1 MKNSNVKKVK
11 RLNDLPLL
19 FTFKRQL
26 IQEPKHFRKEIN
38 KREQSKYK
46 KDLYLCAK
54 WFMIVT
60 NRAVQPARLDRF
72 AYPTH

>member
-1 MKNSNVKKVK
+1 MKNSKVKKVK

-19 FTFKRQL
+19 FTFKGRL
-26 IQEPKHFRKEIN
+26 IQKPKHFRKEIN

-46 KDLYLCAK
+46 KDLYLYAK

-72 AYPTH
+72 AYPTC